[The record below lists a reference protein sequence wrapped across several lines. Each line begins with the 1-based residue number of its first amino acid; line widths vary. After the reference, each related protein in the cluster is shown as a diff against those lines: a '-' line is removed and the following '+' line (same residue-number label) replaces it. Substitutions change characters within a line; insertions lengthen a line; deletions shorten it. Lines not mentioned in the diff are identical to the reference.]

1 MVAEKMTPEK
11 RKGLLK
17 LRLVGI
23 MKPFKLYG
31 MDVHV
36 TPAIKQIVMAV
47 EELYGEM
54 KGKQ

>member
-1 MVAEKMTPEK
+1 MNPEK

-23 MKPFKLYG
+23 MEPFNLYG

-36 TPAIKQIVMAV
+36 APAIKQIVMAV
-47 EELYGEM
+47 EELYGEV
-54 KGKQ
+54 KGEQ

>member
-11 RKGLLK
+11 RRGLLK

-23 MKPFKLYG
+23 MEPFKLYG

-36 TPAIKQIVMAV
+36 APAIKQIVIAV
-47 EELYGEM
+47 EELYEKGE
-54 KGKQ
+54 Q